1 MMIIS
6 MRQKMMKTFKLV
18 VTSICAIFF
27 TLGVLAFELAPAIN
41 KDDNR
46 DYYLN
51 VKSKTGNRIN
61 WFIQSENYEGYF
73 TLDRS
78 ATLLGFYSLDGSIK
92 MINNNS
98 GWPLITP
105 STCDESDIDCDAPWW
120 SGRWSEQEFIE
131 PKIIKRLKDYN
142 IRLPFTLSYGDEVAH
157 AIGCLESTPLRYG
170 DIEGDG
176 QDELVLLLKNSLV
189 VFSPAAQKVV
199 FSSVFNYPDFVTW
212 QTMIDDGM
220 RLETPTDNTPQYGS
234 RYEYEQDRNAIIGY
248 RAYAKLYVQDFDGDA
263 RSDLVLWRKFYQS
276 RLYGDNVKGFEK
288 LSDSYLH
295 YKKVNGVYELQET
308 APETIQGWLT
318 AKNQT
323 WQSGFPSKSECA
335 GQEGQLIPEMHDPL
349 LNDPDV
355 LK

>member
-1 MMIIS
+1 MKNILLSILLILFS
-6 MRQKMMKTFKLV
+6 VTAYSFDKGVGINPSNKNTLWDTSLPYAIARQGLRAASSDEYIV
-18 VTSICAIFF
+18 
-27 TLGVLAFELAPAIN
+27 AFQDFETYVFGLSDTARVIKVN
-41 KDDNR
+41 K
-46 DYYLN
+46 
-51 VKSKTGNRIN
+51 
-61 WFIQSENYEGYF
+61 EG
-73 TLDRS
+73 RS
-78 ATLLGFYSLDGSIK
+78 LLG
-92 MINNNS
+92 N
-98 GWPLITP
+98 WPLITP
-105 STCDESDIDCDAPWW
+105 STCDESNIDCDAPWW

-189 VFSPAAQKVV
+189 VFSPVAQKVV

-212 QTMIDDGM
+212 QTMIDDDM
-220 RLETPTDNTPQYGS
+220 RLQTPTAKTPQYGS

-308 APETIQGWLT
+308 APETVEGWLT

-323 WQSGFPSKSECA
+323 WQNGFPTKSECA